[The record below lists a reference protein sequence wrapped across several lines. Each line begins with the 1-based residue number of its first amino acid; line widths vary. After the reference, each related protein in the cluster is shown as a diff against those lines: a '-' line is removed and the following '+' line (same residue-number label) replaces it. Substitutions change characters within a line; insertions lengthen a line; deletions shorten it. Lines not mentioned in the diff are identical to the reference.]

1 MGEGGRRGG
10 GECKLF
16 TFFDPS
22 QVAGDVEQEAS
33 LLHVWQLSWLKAGWV
48 PVVLRGEESIK
59 EHGEYN
65 EMLTRAVEGAGGLAM
80 KPIVTRWLAVAAAG
94 GGLFAHYDVINFGVP
109 PPANCLI
116 GPLSTYGD
124 LFPFMLSG
132 QPDDFAR
139 LAQARLPLPMQA
151 AHPAPSITGVVSP
164 RFRFPAVRGIV
175 RCSPAALPLFL
186 QPPILQVRYEEPQ
199 PPAAALPLQAAH
211 SAALPLQAAH
221 SAALPLQAAHSAALP
236 LQAAHSAALP
246 LQAAHSA
253 ALPLQAAHSAAL
265 PLQAAHSAAL
275 PLQAAHS
282 AALPLQAAHSAALPL
297 QAAHSAALPLQ
308 AAHSAAL
315 PLQAAHSAALPLQ
328 AAHSAA
334 LPLQA
339 AHSAATSIYFL
350 SHSLGHLHIA
360 APPSAPPSPPAPT
373 TLSPPSP
380 SSSPPSPSNLT
391 FLLLP
396 HHISLALATDYLSY
410 SANPQNAPA
419 WFKNLYPGMPVPAG
433 VSNLEFLHALTHHL
447 QSLPVNQEDLT
458 TDNRLSRA
466 VSRLLNVPLT
476 AAPLAVATQKQTVA
490 VARYD
495 MAGDVVTVLQA
506 ALGFRIG
513 RGEGEALENAVR
525 AGWEATR
532 PFASQVHGEVLDTI
546 LRRNHM
552 DVRLLQAAGERVEEM
567 LARAKLLDG

>member
-1 MGEGGRRGG
+1 MAPIAAATSARSPALRGDTPASAPAASPRAGVSESATNGRDYSEYGAEGMWGAEAEDKGLNEGDELKKGFGKSENVEVEATLEELEQSLADLEETIDEDKTKSIGR
-10 GECKLF
+10 L
-16 TFFDPS
+16 D
-22 QVAGDVEQEAS
+22 AAEAELAQRES
-33 LLHVWQLSWLKAGWV
+33 LGIGSDGHLLHVWQLSWLKAGWV

-65 EMLTRAVEGAGGLAM
+65 EMLTRAVEGAGGVAM

-186 QPPILQVRYEEPQ
+186 QPPILQ
-199 PPAAALPLQAAH
+199 
-211 SAALPLQAAH
+211 
-221 SAALPLQAAHSAALP
+221 
-236 LQAAHSAALP
+236 
-246 LQAAHSA
+246 
-253 ALPLQAAHSAAL
+253 
-265 PLQAAHSAAL
+265 
-275 PLQAAHS
+275 
-282 AALPLQAAHSAALPL
+282 
-297 QAAHSAALPLQ
+297 
-308 AAHSAAL
+308 
-315 PLQAAHSAALPLQ
+315 
-328 AAHSAA
+328 
-334 LPLQA
+334 
-339 AHSAATSIYFL
+339 
-350 SHSLGHLHIA
+350 
-360 APPSAPPSPPAPT
+360 
-373 TLSPPSP
+373 
-380 SSSPPSPSNLT
+380 
-391 FLLLP
+391 
-396 HHISLALATDYLSY
+396 
-410 SANPQNAPA
+410 
-419 WFKNLYPGMPVPAG
+419 NLYPGMPVPAG
-433 VSNLEFLHALTHHL
+433 ISNLEFLHALTHHL
-447 QSLPVNQEDLT
+447 QSLPVNQEDST

-466 VSRLLNVPLT
+466 VSRVLNIPLT
-476 AAPLAVATQKQTVA
+476 AAPLAVETQKQTVA

-532 PFASQVHGEVLDTI
+532 PFASHVHGEVLDTI
-546 LRRNHM
+546 LGRNLV
-552 DVRLLQAAGERVEEM
+552 DVRLLQAAGVRVDEA
-567 LARAKLLDG
+567 LARAKVLDG

>member
-1 MGEGGRRGG
+1 MAPIAAATSARSPALRGDTPASAPAASPRAGVSESATNGRDYSEYGAEGMWGAEAEDKGLNEGDELKKGFGKSENVEVEATLEELEQSLADLEETINEDKTKSIGRLDAAEAELAQRESLGIGSDGQYDFGDSSSWGAAGGEEVKGGVGGKGRKNVGAAGGEGRGGGEEREVEQTENGMGEGGRRGG

-65 EMLTRAVEGAGGLAM
+65 EMLTRAVEGAGGVAM

-186 QPPILQVRYEEPQ
+186 QPPILQ
-199 PPAAALPLQAAH
+199 
-211 SAALPLQAAH
+211 
-221 SAALPLQAAHSAALP
+221 
-236 LQAAHSAALP
+236 
-246 LQAAHSA
+246 
-253 ALPLQAAHSAAL
+253 
-265 PLQAAHSAAL
+265 
-275 PLQAAHS
+275 
-282 AALPLQAAHSAALPL
+282 
-297 QAAHSAALPLQ
+297 
-308 AAHSAAL
+308 
-315 PLQAAHSAALPLQ
+315 
-328 AAHSAA
+328 
-334 LPLQA
+334 
-339 AHSAATSIYFL
+339 
-350 SHSLGHLHIA
+350 
-360 APPSAPPSPPAPT
+360 
-373 TLSPPSP
+373 
-380 SSSPPSPSNLT
+380 
-391 FLLLP
+391 
-396 HHISLALATDYLSY
+396 
-410 SANPQNAPA
+410 
-419 WFKNLYPGMPVPAG
+419 NLYPGMPVPAG
-433 VSNLEFLHALTHHL
+433 ISNLEFLHALTHHL
-447 QSLPVNQEDLT
+447 QSLPVNQEDST

-466 VSRLLNVPLT
+466 VSRVLNIPLT
-476 AAPLAVATQKQTVA
+476 AAPLAVETQKQTVA

-532 PFASQVHGEVLDTI
+532 PFASHVHGEVLDTI
-546 LRRNHM
+546 LGRNLV
-552 DVRLLQAAGERVEEM
+552 DVRLLQAAGVRVDEA
-567 LARAKLLDG
+567 LARAKVLDG